1 MLIDLDSSEV
11 ETKGHNRGNN
21 SDIEYATFGVGHR
34 GGGGGGLGVRDSDFE
49 QQNDDVF
56 YRRRLDDSRLE
67 DLNNSLYRE
76 QAAQQ

>member
-21 SDIEYATFGVGHR
+21 SNIEYATFGMNHR
-34 GGGGGGLGVRDSDFE
+34 GGGGGLGVRDSDFE

-67 DLNNSLYRE
+67 DLNNSLFRE